1 MSIEHEKKV
10 LSSLAMMLVVA
21 YGISQAENGV
31 SIPGC
36 AENLP

>member
-1 MSIEHEKKV
+1 M
-10 LSSLAMMLVVA
+10 SSLAMMLVVA
-21 YGISQAENGV
+21 YGITMAESGV